1 MTRRQHSF
9 TGSQQIHCREDLEF
23 QGSGITISASGITEL
38 DMKYLDRL
46 ADNTVLARE
55 KAEMKHTIAV
65 QEAELRGSEM
75 KVRLYEG
82 TMTGGER
89 VSSAAMINQIMALG

>member
-1 MTRRQHSF
+1 M
-9 TGSQQIHCREDLEF
+9 
-23 QGSGITISASGITEL
+23 
-38 DMKYLDRL
+38 
-46 ADNTVLARE
+46 LARE
-55 KAEMKHTIAV
+55 NAEMKHTIAV